1 MHSLY
6 RRLRDL
12 SRFPILTHPSRLACA
27 RLQGGLNNFAP
38 DGAGL
43 VIALE
48 FDLQAAHA
56 PVPQGRYNL

>member
-1 MHSLY
+1 MLVPPRWSFIFFFSLPT
-6 RRLRDL
+6 LHG
-12 SRFPILTHPSRLACA
+12 FAGA

-38 DGAGL
+38 DGAGF